1 MWILYVIMTSVARP
15 QTLFYL
21 QEEDFIFE
29 QKGSKLLKIVSIIMM
44 IGGIVSAV
52 FSVIAAILAGLG
64 TAVMTQPEV
73 SNAVDSALA
82 ANGYSGSTGPVMA
95 VIWIAVVVSVVCAV
109 VEIIAGVKGKKNWN
123 NPAAAQGMMILGI
136 VCAALSL
143 VSNILF
149 ATGGLGVQIVSIL
162 SGMVLPVLYIVGT
175 IQLKKQA

>member
-1 MWILYVIMTSVARP
+1 M
-15 QTLFYL
+15 
-21 QEEDFIFE
+21 E

-82 ANGYSGSTGPVMA
+82 ANGYSGNTGPVMA

-162 SGMVLPVLYIVGT
+162 SGMVLPVLYIIGT
-175 IQLKKQA
+175 VQLKKQA

>member
-1 MWILYVIMTSVARP
+1 MIKA
-15 QTLFYL
+15 L
-21 QEEDFIFE
+21 QER
-29 QKGSKLLKIVSIIMM
+29 
-44 IGGIVSAV
+44 GI
-52 FSVIAAILAGLG
+52 
-64 TAVMTQPEV
+64 
-73 SNAVDSALA
+73 DSALA

>member
-1 MWILYVIMTSVARP
+1 M
-15 QTLFYL
+15 
-21 QEEDFIFE
+21 E

-52 FSVIAAILAGLG
+52 FSVILAGLG

-175 IQLKKQA
+175 VQLKKQA